1 MKAMIVVLVAM
12 AATSAGAGTI
22 TEIQTQTPVTG
33 SQIPGMPPNIG
44 DLQARIQQ
52 ELRQPTA
59 VMPGMPTRMPIVDET
74 GKVKGTATIAG
85 DKVYLRDKDEQLIA
99 TVVVDRIGRRKM
111 YDPAGKEIQS
121 LDWPKPAE

>member
-1 MKAMIVVLVAM
+1 MKALIVILATIVV
-12 AATSAGAGTI
+12 TSANAGMI
-22 TEIQTQTPVTG
+22 TEIPTSVQAPG
-33 SQIPGMPPNIG
+33 PQIPGMFDLG

-52 ELRQPTA
+52 ELRQSTA

-85 DKVYLRDKDEQLIA
+85 DRVYLRDKDEQLIA